1 MDFKLK
7 VMNLS
12 IKKGKRNLQE
22 IYSTITD
29 AYSNGTLD
37 EMKRMSQEFIIE
49 MRVEKYKGRGF
60 SNTVDKINSKLKLL
74 NFITNLH
81 MQDSKETSGLSK
93 INKNYV

>member
-1 MDFKLK
+1 MK
-7 VMNLS
+7 LS

-29 AYSNGTLD
+29 AYSSGTLD
-37 EMKRMSQEFIIE
+37 EMKRMSKEFIIE

-74 NFITNLH
+74 TFITNLH
-81 MQDSKETSGLSK
+81 MQDSKETSGLSR
-93 INKNYV
+93 I